1 MVETRQIIHV
11 DMDAFYASVE
21 QLDHPQLRGRAV
33 IVGGPAEG
41 RGVVSA
47 ASYEARRFGVHSAMP
62 TAQAVRL
69 CPAAVVLPVRM
80 GRYVELSRRIRAIFE
95 QFTPLVEPISLDE
108 AFLDVTGSLRLF
120 GPARRIGQDIK
131 QRIKTQTQLTASVGI
146 APNKFLAKLASDLD
160 KPDGFVV
167 ITEENR
173 EAVLDPLAVR
183 RIWGVGK
190 VTERALRSRGIET
203 IGQLRRTSL
212 DTLRAI
218 VGNGAGE
225 LLQLAQGRDEREVVP
240 IRQAKN
246 LSSERTFATDL
257 DDAAIL
263 LDVLLEQVEE
273 VAQRLRR
280 HNLQAKTITLKLR
293 YGDFRTVTRS
303 ETLAEPT
310 NLTQPLWTTARKL
323 FSLWHKRSGGALR
336 LLGFGVSGLA
346 PEGSGQST
354 LFPNPEAEK
363 LKRLDRAVDAIRDR
377 YGKRAVHRGS

>member
-1 MVETRQIIHV
+1 MVATRQIIHV

-21 QLDHPQLRGRAV
+21 QLDHPELRGKAV

-62 TAQAVRL
+62 TAQAIRL

-80 GRYVELSRRIRAIFE
+80 GRYVELSRQIRAIFE

-108 AFLDVTGSLRLF
+108 AFLDVTGSIRLF
-120 GPARRIGQDIK
+120 GPARQIGQEIK

-146 APNKFLAKLASDLD
+146 APNKFLAKLASDLE

-167 ITEENR
+167 IAEDNQ
-173 EAVLDPLAVR
+173 EAVLDPLPVR

-190 VTERALRSRGIET
+190 VTERALRSHGIDT
-203 IGQLRRTSL
+203 IGQLRRTNI
-212 DTLRAI
+212 DTLRTI
-218 VGNGAGE
+218 VGNGASE
-225 LLQLAQGRDEREVVP
+225 LLQLAQGRDERAVEP

-263 LDVLLEQVEE
+263 LGVLLEQVEE

-280 HNLQAKTITLKLR
+280 HDLQAKTITLKLR

-310 NLTQPLWTTARKL
+310 NLTQPLWKTANRV
-323 FSLWHKRSGGALR
+323 FSRWHRRAGGALR

-346 PEGSGQST
+346 PEGTGQST
-354 LFPNPEAEK
+354 LFPDPEAEK

-377 YGKRAVHRGS
+377 YGRRAVHRGR